1 MIEFEIED
9 FDKNIKIDKL
19 ADFTFKARK
28 NSGDLEKNQTL
39 ESIRKDLEKIR
50 DLLKFIL
57 ISAYKEGQLIGY
69 LLISVNSPNIGLI
82 WDWQP
87 VTLSDSNNDG
97 ISEKILKKTIDFSKH
112 REINKIEV
120 CFPIITDLD
129 KLRYPKY
136 VKWYESIGFYHVHRE
151 VEMKLTLEDRKVGVR
166 SFPKEIEIKTIK
178 DFSINDLANRAYE
191 IFNNSKD
198 PMFLD
203 LDEEQ
208 KHSTAKDYFNPSK
221 PLIEDASIVLTTND
235 QVIGFSVARHSTFEG
250 SDATIGPFGITPN
263 FRNKGLGEVLL
274 IFCLNRLAEN
284 GFKCVGLD
292 VSTENKPAYKL
303 YKKVGFK
310 KIFETF
316 ILAFN
321 CK

>member
-57 ISAYKEGQLIGY
+57 ISAYEEGHLIGS
-69 LLISVNSPNIGLI
+69 LLIRVISPNIGLI

-87 VTLSDSNNDG
+87 VTLHVSNNDG
-97 ISEKILKKTIDFSKH
+97 ISEKILRKTIDFSKH
-112 REINKIEV
+112 RRINKIEV

-129 KLRYPKY
+129 KLKYPKY

-151 VEMKLTLEDRKVGVR
+151 VEMKLTLEDRKVGV
-166 SFPKEIEIKTIK
+166 SLFPKEIEIKSMK
-178 DFSINDLANRAYE
+178 DFSISVLANSAYE

-208 KHSTAKDYFNPSK
+208 KRNTAKDFFNPSK
-221 PLIEDASIVLTTND
+221 PFIEDASIVLTMDD
-235 QVIGFSVARHSTFEG
+235 QIIGFSVARHSTFEG
-250 SDATIGPFGITPN
+250 SDVTIGPFGITPN
-263 FRNKGLGEVLL
+263 FRNKGLGEELL
-274 IFCLNRLAEN
+274 ICCLNRLAEN
-284 GFKCVGLD
+284 GFRCVGLD
-292 VSTENKPAYKL
+292 VSAENKPAYKL

-310 KIFETF
+310 KIFETS